1 MSEWKYFMIEITYLI
16 PAEQLGEITT
26 KHRAFLKDGYER
38 GWLLISGPQVPRTGG
53 LVIGRAP
60 SLEAIQGFFSNDPY
74 QVEKVGTY
82 RFVEF
87 NPVFRQAFL
96 EDWINK

>member
-16 PAEQLGEITT
+16 PAEQMVEITT
-26 KHRAFLKDGYER
+26 KHRAFLKDGYEC

-53 LVIGRAP
+53 LVVGRAP
-60 SLEAIQGFFSNDPY
+60 SLEAIQGLFSNDPY
-74 QVEKVGTY
+74 QVEKVATY

-87 NPVFRQAFL
+87 NPIFRQAFL
-96 EDWINK
+96 EDWINQ